1 MTTFTTIFR
10 AFFYIMIITFMLGAI
25 AILSIGLSKSI
36 LIPHRPISAMK
47 ITPEPAVP
55 TSIVTTTMYNAVVAQ
70 CDSDPL
76 VTAGMYNI
84 DPLMASDHK
93 WVALSRDLLT
103 RWGGDFNYG
112 DKIQITNAGHKD
124 GIYTIVD
131 TMNERFTNRMDILET
146 EGTKLYKFEDVKIER
161 IS

>member
-1 MTTFTTIFR
+1 M
-10 AFFYIMIITFMLGAI
+10 ITFMLGVI
-25 AILSIGLSKSI
+25 AVIYIGFNRSI
-36 LIPHRPISAMK
+36 LTTHRPISAMM

-55 TSIVTTTMYNAVVAQ
+55 TSLVITTMYNAVVAQ

-84 DPLMASDHK
+84 EPLMASDHK

-146 EGTKLYKFEDVKIER
+146 EGTKLYKFLEVKIER